1 MCADAERGYASG
13 FERECPVGGEVYG
26 FHPCVGVCVD
36 LELEIV
42 SFSEHI
48 VSVSLR
54 GAGEEHVFERLR
66 FQTAVVDV
74 KVDVFLRCLSVA
86 ENSFRSV
93 IVALY
98 LSGKELVRFNGQTYY
113 FSRFFRKR

>member
-36 LELEIV
+36 RELEIV

-48 VSVSLR
+48 GFNPAYLLSATLTIILVGGYMFGITKKKKPSVCGVQAKNTFSS
-54 GAGEEHVFERLR
+54 VF
-66 FQTAVVDV
+66 A
-74 KVDVFLRCLSVA
+74 
-86 ENSFRSV
+86 FRPP
-93 IVALY
+93 L
-98 LSGKELVRFNGQTYY
+98 LT
-113 FSRFFRKR
+113 SR